1 MAKFLKSLFALLLL
15 GGIGALILV
24 WLYANMQLPKDGP
37 LQKDALVLID
47 AGSSTQKISDT
58 LLAAGAIDTPWLFRY
73 GAYMKKQEGPLK
85 AGEYDIKAHSSIAAI
100 IAQLQSGKVY
110 QHQLTI
116 PEGLTS
122 FEIITL
128 INNAPAMSGGLE
140 TIPAEGTLLP
150 ETYNYTYGE
159 NRSTLVNRMAEN
171 MKKTLAAL
179 WKDHDSGI
187 LLKTPQE
194 AVTLASIVE
203 KETALPAERP
213 RIAGVFMNRL
223 KAPMPLQSDPTV
235 IYAVTMGKMK
245 LDRSITRNDLE
256 MQSPYNTYQ
265 VTGLPPG
272 PIANPGKA
280 SLNAVM
286 HPEANQYFFFVADGT
301 GGHAFAKTNDEHA
314 ANVAKWRALIQQK
327 KK

>member
-15 GGIGALILV
+15 GGIGALVLV
-24 WLYANMQLPKDGP
+24 WLYANINLPKDGP
-37 LQKDALVLID
+37 LEKDTLVLIE
-47 AGSSTQKISDT
+47 AGSSTQKITDT
-58 LLAAGAIDTPWLFRY
+58 LANAGAIDTPWLFRY
-73 GAYMKKQEGPLK
+73 GAYMAKKDGPLK
-85 AGEYDIKAHSSIAAI
+85 AGEYEIKAHASIAAI
-100 IAQLQSGKVY
+100 IAVLQSGKVY

-122 FEIITL
+122 FEIISL
-128 INNAPAMSGGLE
+128 VNNAAAMSGGIE
-140 TIPAEGTLLP
+140 TIPAEGPLLP

-159 NRSTLVNRMAEN
+159 NRATLVNRMADN

-179 WKDHDSGI
+179 WKEHDSGI
-187 LLKTPQE
+187 LIKTPQE

-245 LDRSITRNDLE
+245 LDRSITRADLE

-280 SLNAVM
+280 SLAAVM
-286 HPEANQYFFFVADGT
+286 HPEANTYFFFVADGT

-314 ANVAKWRALIQQK
+314 ANVAKWRALMQQK
-327 KK
+327 K